1 MNFKRNGY
9 LCVEAALIYF
19 AGLLLI
25 VMVILPIYIGHID
38 PTTKVTFTGVVEMI
52 DDTTMELN
60 TGQDRVQIQLNLGD
74 DTKNFNRMIHTGIKA
89 SFYLINH
96 KKNDTFV
103 LEGLTHNVSTGFY
116 SSKKEENVKIIE

>member
-9 LCVEAALIYF
+9 LSGELFIYLIISF
-19 AGLLLI
+19 IIAILI
-25 VMVILPIYIGHID
+25 PPAYQCITDL
-38 PTTKVTFTGVVEMI
+38 TTEVTFTGVVEMI

-74 DTKNFNRMIHTGIKA
+74 DTKIFKRMIHQGVKG
-89 SFYLINH
+89 SFYLTNH

-103 LEGLTHNVSTGFY
+103 LEGLTHSVSTGFY

>member
-9 LCVEAALIYF
+9 LSSELFIY
-19 AGLLLI
+19 LLI
-25 VMVILPIYIGHID
+25 SFIIAILTPLAYQCITD
-38 PTTKVTFTGVVEMI
+38 PTTEVTFTGVVEMI